1 MKKMFWVVAG
11 FIVLYSLFVFKVNVV
26 VPEYSDIVVATTFFF
41 TIFSGFFI
49 TRQNDRY
56 STIEEEVSTS
66 DGLFSFLYR
75 ISGLLPRI
83 QKEVREIIRE
93 HYTKILKTGN
103 WAYHVLNP
111 STTITKL
118 TNTFA
123 SVSAEEIEKPG
134 TEPAYEG
141 IWGAISEL
149 QMVRKKII
157 ALYNTRLLF
166 SQWLLV
172 SILGGLVVVSFD
184 FIPSSSL
191 LIDALKIM
199 FGTSVFIVLV
209 LLKQLDSLTMFGS
222 DFGKKSAQDIFRIID
237 EKDIQETN

>member
-1 MKKMFWVVAG
+1 MSKTVLVVVG
-11 FIVLYSLFVFKVNVV
+11 FIVLYALFVFKVNVV

-56 STIEEEVSTS
+56 STIEEEISTS

-123 SVSAEEIEKPG
+123 SVSAEEIDKPG

-157 ALYNTRLLF
+157 ALYKTRLLF

-172 SILGGLVVVSFD
+172 SGLGGLVIVSFD

-191 LIDALKIM
+191 LIDALKVM

-222 DFGKKSAQDIFRIID
+222 EFGKKSAQDIFRIID